1 MTHLTIDELHRGLDH
16 VRDAP
21 RDGGTLRLIVRRPA
35 VDAREVVEEGALSL
49 ADGLVGDTW
58 RLRGSSRS
66 DDGHAHPDMQLTIMG
81 ARAAALVA
89 QTPDRWPLA
98 GDQLFVDLDLST
110 ANVPPGTRLS
120 IGEAVVEVTEQ
131 PHTGCRKFVD
141 RFGLDAMKLV
151 NSEVGRA
158 LNLRGVNARVVQPGA
173 VRTGDTVQKLERA
186 AQVDHAADA

>member
-1 MTHLTIDELHRGLDH
+1 
-16 VRDAP
+16 
-21 RDGGTLRLIVRRPA
+21 
-35 VDAREVVEEGALSL
+35 
-49 ADGLVGDTW
+49 
-58 RLRGSSRS
+58 
-66 DDGHAHPDMQLTIMG
+66 
-81 ARAAALVA
+81 VA

-173 VRTGDTVQKLERA
+173 VRTGDTVRKLERA